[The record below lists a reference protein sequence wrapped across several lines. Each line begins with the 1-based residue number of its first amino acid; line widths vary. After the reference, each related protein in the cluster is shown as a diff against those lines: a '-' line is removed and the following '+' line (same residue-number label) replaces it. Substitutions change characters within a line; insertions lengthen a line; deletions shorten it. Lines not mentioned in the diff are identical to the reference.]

1 MSCRARDRPWEPRAW
16 GGESPR
22 PTWLHGPRVGSTG
35 GGGAA
40 PRETHSYWS
49 ASEGAV
55 RVVTAAASPTTCLP
69 PAMGAGRAGGRDD
82 MEN

>member
-22 PTWLHGPRVGSTG
+22 PAWLHGPRVGSTG

-49 ASEGAV
+49 ASEGAGS
-55 RVVTAAASPTTCLP
+55 RGYSGCEPHDLP
-69 PAMGAGRAGGRDD
+69 AVCNESRWPR
-82 MEN
+82 